1 MPARMIAD
9 RSIKYV
15 RMSRKDDDGY
25 IDLQVSENFGGKT
38 QNLITSVFYHGAN
51 IHVLCT
57 PMHDE
62 LGIS

>member
-25 IDLQVSENFGGKT
+25 IDLQVSESSLWGKKK
-38 QNLITSVFYHGAN
+38 
-51 IHVLCT
+51 
-57 PMHDE
+57 D
-62 LGIS
+62 